1 MTVRDGF
8 NILLLVA
15 LFILIG
21 LAGNADVEAL
31 RTAR

>member
-1 MTVRDGF
+1 MTARDGV

>member
-1 MTVRDGF
+1 VTARDGF
-8 NILLLVA
+8 NILLLLA

-31 RTAR
+31 RSAR

>member
-1 MTVRDGF
+1 VTARDGF